1 MMNEQRKTIRD
12 EETKK
17 RILSRLNRIKG
28 QIGGV
33 SRMVEEDRYCDD
45 ILIQLSSIDKAIKS
59 IANIMLEKHMHGCL
73 VEQIQEGN
81 YEGIDEIVN
90 LFRRFQ

>member
-17 RILSRLNRIKG
+17 QLMTRLNRIKG

-59 IANIMLEKHMHGCL
+59 IANMMLKKHMHGCL
-73 VEQIQEGN
+73 VEQIKEGN
-81 YEGIDEIVN
+81 YEGIDEIIS